1 MTAPPKP
8 ALTPPPGVI
17 PDFDD
22 PFSLLPY
29 VNLTIAGGIFITTV
43 LTAAR
48 LYVKARIVKK
58 FLWEDWTAFA
68 GYVSNHTFEL
78 YYSSKPTRA
87 PLYFYLFA
95 TPYSKMA
102 PVKILVSILTSGGS
116 LLRLVVR
123 GL

>member
-1 MTAPPKP
+1 MAPPATTLAANLPSGTPRVYTMTAPPKP

-58 FLWEDWTAFA
+58 FLWEDWTGFA
-68 GYVSNHTFEL
+68 GYVSNLKLEL
-78 YYSSKPTRA
+78 YYPGEQIPA
-87 PLYFYLFA
+87 LLYF
-95 TPYSKMA
+95 T
-102 PVKILVSILTSGGS
+102 
-116 LLRLVVR
+116 
-123 GL
+123 